1 MMIALVSSLSVLFVL
16 GVLHIKVTQCMKEIL
31 NQYLEHTVPSYRS
44 LAERVQMQLIYNS
57 SGVLKFL
64 LSLKQG
70 IIDMIFYHGERKIL
84 QVSLQIYFLK
94 DLLRDYKLPLFTTL
108 SAPSFFLIETNSYTL
123 FYLVQVPQL
132 SLSL

>member
-1 MMIALVSSLSVLFVL
+1 MIALVSSLSVLFVL

-31 NQYLEHTVPSYRS
+31 NQYLEHTVAFFIIPSYRA

-84 QVSLQIYFLK
+84 QVSL
-94 DLLRDYKLPLFTTL
+94 
-108 SAPSFFLIETNSYTL
+108 
-123 FYLVQVPQL
+123 
-132 SLSL
+132 